1 MARTRAE
8 FHEVLCELIGNCN
21 VYFQP
26 PSTVQMKYPCLVYSL
41 STPDVKHA
49 DDIKYLTKTRYSVT
63 AISKNPDSDLYQKLL
78 ELPYSSF
85 DRPYVADNLNHWVI
99 SIYF

>member
-8 FHEVLCELIGNCN
+8 LHEVLCELIGNRN

-41 STPDVKHA
+41 NDVDARHA
-49 DDIKYLTKTRYSVT
+49 DDVKYLTMKRYSVV
-63 AISKNPDSDLYQKLL
+63 AISKNPDQDIYGKLL
-78 ELPYSSF
+78 ELPYTSF
-85 DRPYVADNLNHWVI
+85 DRSYVADNLNHWVI
-99 SIYF
+99 TLYY

>member
-1 MARTRAE
+1 MARSRTD
-8 FHEVLCELIGNCN
+8 FHEVLCELIGNRN

-41 STPDVKHA
+41 NNVDVRNA
-49 DDIKYLTKTRYSVT
+49 DDTKYLTKTRYSVT
-63 AISKNPDSDLYQKLL
+63 AISRNPDDDLYKRLL

-99 SIYF
+99 TIYY